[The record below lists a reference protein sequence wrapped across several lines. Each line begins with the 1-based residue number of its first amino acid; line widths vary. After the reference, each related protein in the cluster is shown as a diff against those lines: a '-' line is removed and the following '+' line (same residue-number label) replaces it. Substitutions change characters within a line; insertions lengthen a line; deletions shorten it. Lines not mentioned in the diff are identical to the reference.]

1 MFSEHVLSMFCEHVL
16 SMFSQHVLSM
26 FCEHVFGACFEHVLR
41 ACFRGMF
48 SAVCCPLDHAPR
60 MSRLDSRVCP
70 GSLWSRAGT
79 PDDYDK
85 YLMQFLAQVR

>member
-1 MFSEHVLSMFCEHVL
+1 MFSGASRAEHVFAEHVF
-16 SMFSQHVLSM
+16 SMFSQHV
-26 FCEHVFGACFEHVLR
+26 FGACFQHVFGACFEHVLRACFEHVLR

-79 PDDYDK
+79 P
-85 YLMQFLAQVR
+85 